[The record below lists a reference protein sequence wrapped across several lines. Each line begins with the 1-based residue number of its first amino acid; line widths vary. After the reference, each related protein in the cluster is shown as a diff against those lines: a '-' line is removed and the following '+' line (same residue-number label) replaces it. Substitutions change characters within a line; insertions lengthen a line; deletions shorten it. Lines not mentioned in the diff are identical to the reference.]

1 MGDFRGKRAELG
13 MYDDIWI
20 CGDNAQ
26 EFIVPP
32 SQSIHDKLTA
42 EQWDKLID
50 AFNSI
55 SCTSFALTSEQIKL
69 LTNDISKEK

>member
-50 AFNSI
+50 GFNSI
-55 SCTSFALTSEQIKL
+55 LCTSFALTSEQIKL